1 MGWFKKIFRKIK
13 RGIDKVVDTVTNV
26 GKKIGSFVGDA
37 FGFVIDPMSS
47 PEIGD
52 PSAFAEGI
60 KATKSGTNV
69 SIPVVYGQR
78 RVGGTVIYAETGGD
92 NNKYLY
98 VCYAICEG
106 PIHEIQNV
114 YIDDRAVEG
123 HDPRLIRTTK
133 GGHPFNVNNLVNATQ
148 GRNITGLFKDVL
160 QYELH
165 RGDGTGTRSI
175 LAGTPNPTSDAN
187 NSYNAPSW
195 NIKNRRGNFLSY
207 GFFKFTY
214 KGGNDSPWKGG
225 IPAVSFDV
233 LGREI
238 ADIRNTAIYTP
249 GASDLTS
256 DYTEIDTPDA
266 TADSA
271 GVASNFALEQEAGDL
286 AAGLN
291 PANALLDYLLN
302 PRYGCGLPKESI
314 DPESFRIAAEK
325 FNQNVAYSSTQTGK
339 AMTCNAV
346 IQTDRPLIENV
357 KILLNGCRGILPY
370 VNGRYKLVVD
380 DGGNATDITSSTVT
394 VAFDVDANEFV
405 GPVSLTGET
414 KSTKYNKV
422 LLNYVEPAQNFTNQ
436 QVVHTVDADRTAD
449 GVDMVGEFS
458 FPTLTNVGIARELAR
473 TIYDKS
479 RTQRT
484 ISFETTQELMDTSP
498 GDIIRVTDE
507 VIGLTNQTFR
517 IVSMSITT
525 EMRVKIEAV
534 EHDASLYPFVAGPQI
549 ENPPRVFLPSDP
561 APKPRQTPVGP
572 VEETRFF
579 PGGGGGNPPPGGTP
593 PPPQK
598 PPPAPRLQ
606 VSEFATPNN
615 AFPPLSWMRP
625 VSLSE
630 ADWNARKTANSF
642 NLRFSLPLYI
652 DNYFSNTRFAAH
664 DGRINKHLFDKFCP
678 LIHKRYDTDGVGGH
692 PYNFEVDTAS
702 GVSSLFDI
710 SGGTVYDFQ
719 PGSAASFLKN
729 GTVRSQK
736 LFMRMALPKMAFD
749 FVRVRYIDAN
759 GANIGEQKI
768 DLVGV
773 DDVGNFTPR
782 LPLSYGLLNYL
793 MDSNQQPNS
802 SLPGD
807 WNVGGIPLEIHAAPN
822 VFVQVRVIKGN
833 KEYEVVGDFTSVT
846 ETNYTDNP
854 GNRTYVINGVST
866 VLPNGLDTFINFII
880 REWIINA
887 NNPARGTF
895 SIGGSSKPSVNLG
908 G

>member
-78 RVGGTVIYAETGGD
+78 RIGGTVIYAETGGD

-114 YIDDRAVEG
+114 YIDDREVEG
-123 HDPRLIRTTK
+123 HDPSLIRTTK
-133 GGHPFNVNNLVNATQ
+133 GGHPANLLGSKTQ

-165 RGDGTGTRSI
+165 RGDGTGTKSI
-175 LAGTPNPTSDAN
+175 LAGSPNPTTDAN
-187 NSYNAPSW
+187 NSYNAPNW
-195 NIKNRRGNFLSY
+195 NTKNRRGNFLAY

-225 IPAVSFDV
+225 IPAVSFDI

-249 GASDLTS
+249 GANDLTD
-256 DYTEIDTPDA
+256 DYTEVDTPNSS
-266 TADSA
+266 ADSA
-271 GVASNFALEQEAGDL
+271 GGGQSNFALEQEAGDL

-346 IQTDRPLIENV
+346 IQTERPLIENV

-394 VAFDVDANEFV
+394 VAYDVDANEFV

-422 LLNYVEPAQNFTNQ
+422 LLNYVEPTQNFTNQ
-436 QVVHTVDADRTAD
+436 QVIHTVDADRTAD

-479 RTQRT
+479 RTQRS
-484 ISFETTQELMDTSP
+484 ISFETTQELIDTSP

-507 VIGLTNQTFR
+507 VIGLTSVTFR

-525 EMRVKIEAV
+525 DLRVKIEAV
-534 EHDASLYPFVAGPQI
+534 EHDASVYPFVVGDQI
-549 ENPPRVFLPSDP
+549 ENPARVFLPSDP

-615 AFPPLSWMRP
+615 ALGALSWMRP
-625 VSLSE
+625 IPLNIS
-630 ADWNARKTANSF
+630 DWNARKAANSF
-642 NLRFSLPLYI
+642 NFRYSLPLYI
-652 DNYFSNTRFAAH
+652 ENYYSNTRFAAH
-664 DGRINKHLFDKFCP
+664 DGDINKHLFDKFCP

-692 PYNFEVDTAS
+692 PYNFENDTGS
-702 GVSSLFDI
+702 GISSLFDI
-710 SGGTVYDFQ
+710 SGGTVYEFQ
-719 PGSAASFLKN
+719 PGSSAQFLKN
-729 GTVRSQK
+729 ATVRSQILK
-736 LFMRMALPKMAFD
+736 MRMALPTMAFD
-749 FVRVRYIDAN
+749 FVRVKYFDSN
-759 GANIGEQKI
+759 GANIGEQKV
-768 DLVGV
+768 DLVGTNDIGQFV
-773 DDVGNFTPR
+773 PR
-782 LPLSYGLLNYL
+782 QPFSYGYLNFL
-793 MDSNQQPNS
+793 MDSNQQPGS

-807 WNVGGIPLEIHAAPN
+807 WNVGGIPLDIHAAPN
-822 VFVQVRVIKGN
+822 VFVQVRVVKGN
-833 KEYEVVGDFTSVT
+833 KEYEVVGDFTSIT

-866 VLPNGLDTFINFII
+866 VLPNGLDSFINFVV
-880 REWIINA
+880 REWIINP
-887 NNPARGTF
+887 NNLARGTF
-895 SIGGSSKPSVNLG
+895 NIGTGSNKPTVKLG